1 MSALYAF
8 RYMMAEAISVQ
19 IRIVEITVI
28 MKYLNGNFTGLGLME
43 DFAKER
49 RFLKKFKYHGTDFEV

>member
-1 MSALYAF
+1 
-8 RYMMAEAISVQ
+8 MMAEAMRVQ

-28 MKYLNGNFTGLGLME
+28 MKYLNGNFTGIGLKE

-49 RFLKKFKYHGTDFEV
+49 RFRKKFKYHGTVFEAFFEIIMNN

>member
-1 MSALYAF
+1 
-8 RYMMAEAISVQ
+8 MMAEAMRVQ

-28 MKYLNGNFTGLGLME
+28 MKYLNENFTGIGLME

-49 RFLKKFKYHGTDFEV
+49 RFLKIFKYHGTDFEV